1 MIKSEENN
9 ALNSKSA
16 DFFGEIFHLLTEP
29 CYKDTLPLK
38 QIIVRDFLGR
48 DVIAWEEGLIM
59 MPCLDDSF
67 SYFKLYNNEA
77 SYSDVLDTIIND
89 PLINTKFTLALPNNH
104 EKDLFY
110 IVNGDADVAGIVR
123 ILNTFG
129 YLIIWRGSPTLIG
142 IQSEINFKNAIYRYA
157 ISLKSVCKD
166 KSLRGGKDID
176 ITKF

>member
-9 ALNSKSA
+9 ALNTKSA

-29 CYKDTLPLK
+29 CFKDTLPLK

-67 SYFKLYNNEA
+67 SYFKLCNNEA

-104 EKDLFY
+104 EKIYF
-110 IVNGDADVAGIVR
+110 
-123 ILNTFG
+123 IL
-129 YLIIWRGSPTLIG
+129 LMEMLTL
-142 IQSEINFKNAIYRYA
+142 
-157 ISLKSVCKD
+157 LV
-166 KSLRGGKDID
+166 
-176 ITKF
+176 